1 MNDLFEKAPIPKA
14 YFHLALPVVLG
25 MVASMIYNLADTFFV
40 AQTGNADLVAGIA
53 LGSPLFSFMLAIGD
67 IFGLGGSAVISRAL
81 GKHHYEQSARIS
93 SFCFYIAIA
102 LSLVITAL
110 LLVFEQPILGL
121 LGATAATRPY
131 ISDFYRI
138 LVLGSTFIIV
148 SLVPGNI
155 IRTEGLAQL
164 SMIAT
169 ISGTVLTIILDPL
182 FLFGFH
188 WGASGVA
195 FANVLGYAVNTGL
208 LVLFM
213 RRTKTLSLAPK
224 LAHVSRP
231 DFKAVV
237 AVGIPASLTNL
248 TQSFGMMILNSY
260 LAAYGAQAVAA
271 MGIVQKIYMVV
282 MMVMV
287 GFAFGAQ
294 PLIGYTYG
302 AKNWDR
308 LRATLRFDLKIEGG
322 YASICAIILMLFA
335 PQLIKLFMN
344 QAAII
349 SMGTHMLRAMLLTTP
364 LVGFI
369 LVFTTV
375 FQSIGVAMSALTM
388 ALSRQAVL
396 LGLAIVILAQLFGLT
411 GIIWAQPVADV
422 LTCLIGWALYHQ
434 AFKAIRTA
442 A

>member
-14 YFHLALPVVLG
+14 YMQLALPVVLG

-53 LGSPLFSFMLAIGD
+53 LGSPLFTFMLAVGD

-81 GKHHYEQSARIS
+81 GKHDYKQSARVS
-93 SFCFYIAIA
+93 SFCFYVAIA
-102 LSLVITAL
+102 LSLVLTGL
-110 LLVFEQPILGL
+110 LLIFEDPILNL

-131 ISDFYRI
+131 VADFYRV
-138 LVLGSTFIIV
+138 LVIGSTFIIV

-155 IRTEGLAQL
+155 IRTEGLAQF

-169 ISGTVLTIILDPL
+169 ISGTILTIILDPL
-182 FLFGFH
+182 FLFVFH

-195 FANVLGYAVNTGL
+195 FANVLGFAVNTGL

-213 RRTKTLSLAPK
+213 RRAKSLSLAPK
-224 LAHVSRP
+224 QAHISRP
-231 DFKAVV
+231 AFKAVI

-248 TQSFGMMILNSY
+248 TQSFGMMLLNSY

-308 LRATLRFDLKIEGG
+308 LRATLRYDLKIEGG
-322 YASICAIILMLFA
+322 YALICAIILITFA
-335 PQLIKLFMN
+335 PQLIKLFMT
-344 QAAII
+344 QTAIV
-349 SMGTHMLRAMLLTTP
+349 SMGTVMLRAMLITTP

-375 FQSIGVAMSALTM
+375 FQSVGAGTSALIM

-396 LGLAIVILAQLFGLT
+396 LGLAIVILGYLFGLN

-422 LTCLIGWALYHQ
+422 LTCLIGWALYR
-434 AFKAIRTA
+434 RTFRA
-442 A
+442 TQFEH

>member
-1 MNDLFEKAPIPKA
+1 MNDLFEKVPIPKA

-375 FQSIGVAMSALTM
+375 FQSIGAAMSALTM

>member
-1 MNDLFEKAPIPKA
+1 
-14 YFHLALPVVLG
+14 
-25 MVASMIYNLADTFFV
+25 
-40 AQTGNADLVAGIA
+40 
-53 LGSPLFSFMLAIGD
+53 MLAIGD

-375 FQSIGVAMSALTM
+375 FQSIGAAMSALTM